1 MKKFFSYLLVLGA
14 FCLPLI
20 VNAVV
25 EKVDVPA
32 DYTTKTLDNGDQ
44 QRTYKVR
51 VILENNTEN
60 HKVTKKTVKFVLG
73 KAITEATCGDYGEF
87 VATTTNNGK
96 SSDGKTTITCVF
108 DKNGSEDTGNDFQVG
123 TLTIT
128 IPKDSKSEDCSIAV
142 ANGGSQGTTNPN
154 TGASLPI
161 VIIAVGL
168 VLGVGVYSVSKKK
181 TKLYKI

>member
-1 MKKFFSYLLVLGA
+1 MKKFFSYLLVLGV

-20 VNAVV
+20 VNAVT
-25 EKVDVPA
+25 EKVSVPD
-32 DYTTKTLDNGDQ
+32 DYTTKQLDNGDQ
-44 QRTYKVR
+44 QRTYKIR
-51 VILENNTEN
+51 VTLENNTEN
-60 HKVTKKTVKFVLG
+60 NKVTKKTVKFKLG

-96 SSDGKTTITCVF
+96 NSDGETTITCVF
-108 DKNGSEDTGNDFQVG
+108 DKNGSSDTGNDFQVG
-123 TLTIT
+123 TLTVT
-128 IPKDSKSEDCSIAV
+128 IPKDSTEDCSIAV
-142 ANGGSQGTTNPN
+142 INGGSQGTTNPD